1 MHCKDSPT
9 YILDQ
14 SMCLFPLS
22 KETDRERLGELRLVF
37 VDQETCDDDCRTLK
51 TIHELDLPL
60 QSSQNDHCDSAKAR
74 LLDGRLHVCDL
85 THALANGDF
94 NERGFHGGNFTW
106 LGQRLVAT
114 GTLSGITN
122 AGTHRRPVFDP
133 ACQDCYQPTFMEGRF
148 CGVIRRAAADPTLI
162 GCQVFGTYRL
172 QFEGSLREPSTRIR
186 GVLEGLVV
194 CECQEAQ
201 PPA

>member
-1 MHCKDSPT
+1 MHCEDSPT

-14 SMCLFPLS
+14 SMYLFPLS

-51 TIHELDLPL
+51 TMHELDLPL

-94 NERGFHGGNFTW
+94 NERGTAARLAASAQW
-106 LGQRLVAT
+106 LRRGQRAARTSAVWKVPAPWDAWTDEESGRPSGYAPPLSAT
-114 GTLSGITN
+114 LTSSRISASLAASSRASRVCVLDSVLGRDSPDRGIGVTL
-122 AGTHRRPVFDP
+122 
-133 ACQDCYQPTFMEGRF
+133 C
-148 CGVIRRAAADPTLI
+148 RAKTRTL
-162 GCQVFGTYRL
+162 L
-172 QFEGSLREPSTRIR
+172 
-186 GVLEGLVV
+186 
-194 CECQEAQ
+194 
-201 PPA
+201 